1 MMKLSS
7 MLKIV
12 ETVDDKWR
20 SSLAEQILE
29 SWEYDKKSLYY
40 FRSSANFIFVFKK
53 DGEWHFLR
61 FIEKQ
66 ERNIDAL
73 KDEIDILFYL
83 SRHSI
88 RVAEPV
94 QSKNKRYIEA
104 VETELGIFY
113 AVVFKGLDGKQY
125 EVEQLREE
133 QFLLWGRTLGKLHQ
147 VLKKMPK
154 DFHQN
159 RATWKD
165 HLNFVTK
172 TLPESEWA
180 AYKELEKI
188 STWASNLSITSDNFG
203 IVHYDFELDN
213 LCINKDEVGIIDFDD
228 CANYWYVA
236 DIAYALRD
244 IFHEGVDMD
253 HPFYQVFLKGY
264 TLETTVD
271 KDILR
276 DLPLFMRMH
285 QLIIFAKMLRTVDI
299 PESKNHPEWLQN
311 LRKKLMKQF
320 IEDTRERL
328 EKLHS

>member
-7 MLKIV
+7 MLKVV
-12 ETVDDKWR
+12 ETIDDEWR

-29 SWEYDKKSLYY
+29 RWEYDKKSLYY

-66 ERNIDAL
+66 ERNIEAL

-94 QSKNKRYIEA
+94 QSKNKRYIEEI
-104 VETELGIFY
+104 ETELGFFY

-125 EVEQLREE
+125 EVEELREE
-133 QFLLWGRTLGKLHQ
+133 QFLLWGRTLGKLHRT
-147 VLKKMPK
+147 LKNMPK
-154 DFHQN
+154 NLYLN
-159 RATWKD
+159 RSTWKD
-165 HLNFVTK
+165 HLNFVRRI
-172 TLPESEWA
+172 LPESEWA
-180 AYKELEKI
+180 AYKELEEI
-188 STWASNLSITSDNFG
+188 STWANNLSITSDNFG

-228 CANYWYVA
+228 CANYWYAA
-236 DIAYALRD
+236 DIAFALRD
-244 IFHEGVDMD
+244 IFHEKVDIN
-253 HPFYQVFLKGY
+253 HPSYQVFLQGY
-264 TLETTVD
+264 TIETSID
-271 KDILR
+271 EHILK

-285 QLIIFAKMLRTVDI
+285 QLIMFTKILRTVDI
-299 PESKNHPEWLQN
+299 PELEEYPEWLQN
-311 LRKKLMKQF
+311 LRKNLVNYIQK
-320 IEDTRERL
+320 TRTEFK
-328 EKLHS
+328 KLHS